1 MPLLAQ
7 FVTFAVVLAALVALS
22 RWISREVQI
31 LGMHLSGSSNVAVMG
46 YYLLMF
52 PGILLHELS
61 HYGMARLLGLKVGK
75 FTLGP
80 RRRKDHIELG
90 SVTISSGG
98 PLLDSIV
105 GLAPFLTGTLVL
117 LLVSYLVFDV
127 AALGQA
133 WSTAGWS
140 GIVAQWERIRL
151 VPDMGIWAYVI
162 FVVSNAMMPSAAD
175 RQPWLIAGLYLGI
188 AFAAFALLGG
198 LARVTQSLQDEL
210 IGTLQIL
217 TLAFLFTVA
226 LNLVVAGVLGI
237 AELLMNGVRRG
248 A

>member
-1 MPLLAQ
+1 
-7 FVTFAVVLAALVALS
+7 
-22 RWISREVQI
+22 
-31 LGMHLSGSSNVAVMG
+31 
-46 YYLLMF
+46 
-52 PGILLHELS
+52 
-61 HYGMARLLGLKVGK
+61 
-75 FTLGP
+75 
-80 RRRKDHIELG
+80 
-90 SVTISSGG
+90 
-98 PLLDSIV
+98 
-105 GLAPFLTGTLVL
+105 
-117 LLVSYLVFDV
+117 
-127 AALGQA
+127 
-133 WSTAGWS
+133 
-140 GIVAQWERIRL
+140 
-151 VPDMGIWAYVI
+151 MGIWAYVI

-217 TLAFLFTVA
+217 TMAFLFTVA